1 MLDIKHVNISSFP
14 RVLTSVLRSACATA
28 LAMVLLTGAVPAGAD
43 ETELKLGNQILQEY
57 EKQGIILR
65 NTRYN
70 AIVEPIAAR
79 MIPTGRGLYDE
90 PFRFYVIHQK
100 DPNAFAVPG
109 GLMFIN
115 DALIN
120 LVHYEDE
127 LACVSGHEMGHVI
140 HHDVMNRIKREQQT
154 GVLLAVGQLLLGG
167 RVASVANL
175 ALNLQALHF
184 DRGIESSADRTGAEL
199 CAKAG
204 YNPYGLV
211 WMMEQFESLPGQT
224 KTMEM
229 FSDHPTEDHR
239 IADLEA
245 FFRSQPSVFA
255 HFSSDKS
262 TGRPLRK

>member
-1 MLDIKHVNISSFP
+1 MIG
-14 RVLTSVLRSACATA
+14 RLRRASTLAA
-28 LAMVLLTGAVPAGAD
+28 LVLLVAAAAPPAGAD
-43 ETELKLGNQILQEY
+43 ETELRLGNQILQQY
-57 EKQGIILR
+57 EKQGIILHD
-65 NTRYN
+65 TRYN
-70 AIVEPIAAR
+70 AIVEPIAER

-115 DALIN
+115 DALIDF
-120 LVHYEDE
+120 VKYEDE

-140 HHDVMNRIKREQQT
+140 HHDVMHRLKREQQT
-154 GVLLAVGQLLLGG
+154 GALLAVGQLLLGG

-175 ALNLQALHF
+175 GVGLQELHF
-184 DRGIESSADRTGAEL
+184 DRGIESAADRTGSEL

-211 WMMEQFESLPGQT
+211 WMMEQFESLPNQT

-229 FSDHPTEDHR
+229 FSDHPRDDHR
-239 IADLEA
+239 IADLET
-245 FFRSQPSVFA
+245 FFRSEPSVFA
-255 HFSSDKS
+255 HFTDDKS

>member
-1 MLDIKHVNISSFP
+1 MLSARWRAVWAVASVAFW
-14 RVLTSVLRSACATA
+14 VTLTLP
-28 LAMVLLTGAVPAGAD
+28 PAGAD
-43 ETELKLGNQILQEY
+43 ETELRLGNQILQQY
-57 EKQGIILR
+57 EKQGIVLHD
-65 NTRYN
+65 TRYD
-70 AIVEPIAAR
+70 AIVKTIAAR

-100 DPNAFAVPG
+100 DANAFAVPG

-115 DALIN
+115 DALID

-140 HHDVMNRIKREQQT
+140 HHDVMNRLKREQQT
-154 GVLLAVGQLLLGG
+154 GVLLALGQLLLGN

-184 DRGIESSADRTGAEL
+184 DRGIENAADRTGAEL

-211 WMMEQFESLPGQT
+211 WMMEQFESLPNQT

-229 FSDHPTEDHR
+229 FSDHPREDHR
-239 IADLEA
+239 ISDLETL
-245 FFRSQPSVFA
+245 FRSEPSVFGR
-255 HFSSDKS
+255 FRDDKS
-262 TGRPLRK
+262 TGRSIHR